1 MFYKHRLNPPTDIIE
16 SASFLVTVAF
26 MRQRPAIAFVARSV
40 AQHLEREKLA
50 RTLAVRVPIE
60 LPAVGI
66 ITMRGRMRTPATVQL
81 IECLRHAANR
91 E

>member
-1 MFYKHRLNPPTDIIE
+1 
-16 SASFLVTVAF
+16 
-26 MRQRPAIAFVARSV
+26 VAR
-40 AQHLEREKLA
+40 HLEREKLA
-50 RTLAVRVPIE
+50 RTLALRVPIE

-81 IECLRHAANR
+81 IECLRRAASQ